1 MENQMDSMGRLPQ
14 PLKSSEASTQL
25 PALNV
30 SLLGTDFHKASDG
43 EVVSKQLY
51 RLAAVFGD
59 PWGKDASLLRQMANE
74 WLEALADMPA
84 ATVERGVSEWVKTG
98 DRWPKPSD
106 IRKSAERLVND
117 RVYRVSEARK
127 IHERRLRPTEAM
139 LAFSYQR
146 SPLRS
151 NRNWD
156 EFLDTVHPTLEHN
169 YFVDAHFGDF
179 EHAIFVGSEFAAEWL
194 NRNCAEAMEAHF
206 GRKVVL
212 MVEGA
217 KRPSRAGT
225 GRTNKEQDAAGLK
238 TISEIGYFS
247 PIGRT
252 RSPSLRMADA
262 LRSSTVRYRPRMM

>member
-14 PLKSSEASTQL
+14 PLKSSEISTQL

-106 IRKSAERLVND
+106 IRKAAERLVND

-127 IHERRLRPTEAM
+127 IHKSRLKPSDNM
-139 LAFSYQR
+139 LAFRYVP
-146 SPLRS
+146 SPLR
-151 NRNWD
+151 RNPAWD
-156 EFLDTVHPTLEHN
+156 AFLDTVHPTVEHN
-169 YFVDAHFGDF
+169 YFQKARLGNF
-179 EHAIFVGSEFAAEWL
+179 EHAVFLDNAFHAEWVV
-194 NRNCAEAMEAHF
+194 RNLFDDMERHF
-206 GRKVVL
+206 GRK
-212 MVEGA
+212 
-217 KRPSRAGT
+217 
-225 GRTNKEQDAAGLK
+225 
-238 TISEIGYFS
+238 ISVQVAE
-247 PIGRT
+247 
-252 RSPSLRMADA
+252 
-262 LRSSTVRYRPRMM
+262 